1 MGEVTVNNS
10 SIAGWSEIEEGES
23 CISGGSVSWVGG
35 TETVSSWLEKN
46 LLYFL
51 GAISLLNLGCASAII
66 FQSMFAALRIMEAR
80 IFISLLHDEVLL
92 PLTMLHEE
100 IKLVSTANL

>member
-10 SIAGWSEIEEGES
+10 SIAGWS
-23 CISGGSVSWVGG
+23 SGGSVSWVGG
-35 TETVSSWLEKN
+35 TETLSSWLEKN

-51 GAISLLNLGCASAII
+51 GAISLLNLGCASAIT
-66 FQSMFAALRIMEAR
+66 FQSMFAALRIMGAK
-80 IFISLLHDEVLL
+80 IFISLLHDEALL

-100 IKLVSTANL
+100 IKLVSMANL